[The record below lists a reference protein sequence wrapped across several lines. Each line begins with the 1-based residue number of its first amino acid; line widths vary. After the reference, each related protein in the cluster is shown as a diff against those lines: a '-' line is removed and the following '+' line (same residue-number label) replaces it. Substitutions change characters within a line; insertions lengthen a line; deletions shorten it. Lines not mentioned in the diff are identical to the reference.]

1 MSFCKRTEKENIIKI
16 ISFDTITL
24 SSDEVTA
31 NKCRSICNFLIRPK
45 AVTQFFFRTRAID
58 IHDNRFE
65 YCIFLLCSQNWWIKI
80 DRTRNKTMFM
90 YSKNIFCLHFYCYY
104 LFNFCCFIYGLYHTF
119 SIDKWKKL
127 KITLKTRNFN

>member
-65 YCIFLLCSQNWWIKI
+65 YCRYFFYHAHKIKLM
-80 DRTRNKTMFM
+80 NKNQPN
-90 YSKNIFCLHFYCYY
+90 SKQDFVYV
-104 LFNFCCFIYGLYHTF
+104 
-119 SIDKWKKL
+119 
-127 KITLKTRNFN
+127 